1 MGSKKKKKTN
11 GAELFD
17 TFYRSV
23 YNDRWDL
30 LKESLARPNKHILL
44 KNPFSNFSTNLKEW
58 MPHAFLTEN
67 EIGPPGNGPL
77 APYYFMDG
85 ASYLA
90 PYFLNPKVGEKVL
103 DLCAAPGGKSLVL
116 AFLMKG
122 KGHLT
127 SNDKS
132 TDRRFRLQRVIRSYM
147 PQEFLEN
154 SLRITGFDASQWC
167 LYETDAYDKI
177 LLDVPCSSEKH
188 VMESEKHLTEWSE
201 KRSKRLAALQWK
213 MLASSWL
220 VLKVGGRLVYSTCS
234 ISPYEND
241 AVVEKLIK
249 KHNVN
254 VVTSDLE
261 IGEKTKYG
269 HLLLPDR
276 CDFGPF
282 YFSILEKP
290 FL

>member
-1 MGSKKKKKTN
+1 MGSKKKKKIN

-17 TFYRSV
+17 NFYRSV
-23 YNDRWDL
+23 YVDRWDSLKDSL
-30 LKESLARPNKHILL
+30 LAPSKHILL
-44 KNPFSNFSTNLKEW
+44 KNPFSTFSTNLKEW
-58 MPHAFLTEN
+58 MPHAFILEN
-67 EIGPPGNGPL
+67 EIDPPGTGPL

-90 PYFLNPKVGEKVL
+90 PYYLAPKESDKVL

-116 AFLMKG
+116 AFLMNG

-147 PQEFLEN
+147 PQDFLET
-154 SLRITGFDASQWC
+154 SHRITGFDASQWC

-188 VMESEKHLTEWSE
+188 VMESEKHLIEWSE

-220 VLKVGGRLVYSTCS
+220 VLKEGGRLVYSTCS

-249 KHNVN
+249 KHRVN
-254 VVTSDLE
+254 VVRSELE
-261 IGEKTKYG
+261 IGEKTKHG
-269 HLLLPDR
+269 HLLLPDQ

-290 FL
+290 FQ